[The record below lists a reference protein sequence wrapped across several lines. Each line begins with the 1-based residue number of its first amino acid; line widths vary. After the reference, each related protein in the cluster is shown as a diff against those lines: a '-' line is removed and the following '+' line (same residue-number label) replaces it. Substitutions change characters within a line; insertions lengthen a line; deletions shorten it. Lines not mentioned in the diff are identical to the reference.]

1 MAIEQKRQ
9 LQKISTKCN
18 NNKHE
23 ISQSYNISIQKNNK
37 WGDCRKPEKK
47 GLKISKI
54 LATTKHT

>member
-1 MAIEQKRQ
+1 MAIEQKRE
-9 LQKISTKCN
+9 LQKNSTKCN

-37 WGDCRKPEKK
+37 WGNCRKPENK

-54 LATTKHT
+54 LATTKYT